1 MKKLPL
7 EPEKFKSMIANLEKL
22 QELFPKAFPRKNGGR
37 VQPLKQQIHKDIL
50 AKSRELDLGI
60 SQEDVRHVLGYWVS
74 RPFYLRAFK
83 QATSRIDLDGNVV
96 NHITDEHKAY
106 AKELKHKLWKRAIPV
121 NISALVP
128 EAGASTEAA
137 SEPACA

>member
-7 EPEKFKSMIANLEKL
+7 EPDKFHVMIANLHKL
-22 QELFPKAFPRKNGGR
+22 QDAFPKAFPRKNEGP

-50 AKSRELDLGI
+50 AKSRELDLGL
-60 SQEDVRHVLGYWVS
+60 SYNDVRHILKYWVS

-83 QATSRIDLDGNVV
+83 KATSRIDLDGNVV
-96 NHITDEHKAY
+96 NHVTDEHKAY
-106 AKELKHKLWKRAIPV
+106 AKELKHKLWKRAIPL

-128 EAGASTEAA
+128 APDVVEEAVAEA
-137 SEPACA
+137 